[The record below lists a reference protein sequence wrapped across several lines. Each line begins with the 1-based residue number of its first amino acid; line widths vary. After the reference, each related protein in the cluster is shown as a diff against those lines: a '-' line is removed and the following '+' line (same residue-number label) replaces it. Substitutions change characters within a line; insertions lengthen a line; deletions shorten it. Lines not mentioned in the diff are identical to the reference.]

1 MNYRKK
7 PVVIQAVQF
16 TGQDASEIYEALG
29 VDAELAGEE
38 TALANIISGRNQ
50 RLTVST
56 LEGILYAEVGNYI
69 IKGVK
74 GELYPCK
81 PDIFEET
88 YDLVDDE
95 PRTDN

>member
-7 PVVIQAVQF
+7 PVVIQAIEF
-16 TGQDASEIYEALG
+16 NGQDASKIEEALG
-29 VDAELAGEE
+29 VEE
-38 TALANIISGRNQ
+38 PVLVNIISGRTE
-50 RLTVST
+50 RLSIVT
-56 LEGILYAEVGNYI
+56 LEGTMYAEVGDYI

-88 YDLVDDE
+88 YDLVDDK
-95 PRTDN
+95 PGADNKPS